1 MPLEF
6 RPAAAQRV
14 LVNTAATLTSY
25 KYDQYGEV
33 ATAGSPVTVTLTS
46 ADDTVIA
53 TAASTS
59 ADATTHALT
68 YTLAATD
75 NTQLD
80 WLTAVWTDSTDATT
94 WTTHHEVV
102 GGFYASVAEIRLRD
116 PNLNDAGKYPTSTIR
131 AVMEEIETA
140 FENECGR
147 AFVPRYARERL
158 SGTSRDRLL
167 LDNVDVRTIRSIRD
181 YSDYQTYTGLTVAEL
196 AAVDWYPSGAL
207 VRIDGAWWYGGTGNY
222 IVEYEHGMDRPP
234 ADVKAAAIRWLR
246 ATLNANKTGIPDR
259 ATTFSVE
266 AGGSYSLLTPGRNGA
281 VTGIPDVDLVI
292 ERYRVKRF
300 AVGV

>member
-6 RPAAAQRV
+6 RPVGAQRV
-14 LVNTAATLTSY
+14 LVNTTATLYSY
-25 KYDQYGEV
+25 KQDQYGE
-33 ATAGSPVTVTLTS
+33 TAAPGTTTVTVTRADGTVVATDAATS
-46 ADDTVIA
+46 V
-53 TAASTS
+53 AASPS
-59 ADATTHALT
+59 YQVT
-68 YTLAATD
+68 YTLAAAN

-80 WLTAVWTDSTDATT
+80 WLEAVWTDTGDNTS
-94 WTTHHEVV
+94 WTTLHEIV
-102 GGFYASVAEIRLRD
+102 GGFYASVAEIRARD
-116 PNLNDAGKYPTSTIR
+116 ANLADAGKYPATQIR

-140 FENECGR
+140 FELECGR
-147 AFVPRYARERL
+147 AFVPRYARVRM

-167 LDNVDVRTIRSIRD
+167 LPDVDIRSIRSGRD
-181 YSDYQTYTGLTVAEL
+181 YSDYQTYEAFTATDL
-196 AAVDWYPSGAL
+196 ANLDWYPSGAL
-207 VRIDGAWWYGGTGNY
+207 VRIDGSYWYSGSGNY
-222 IVEYEHGMDRPP
+222 IVEYEYGMDRPP

-292 ERYRVKRF
+292 ERYRVKKF
-300 AVGV
+300 MVGV

>member
-6 RPAAAQRV
+6 RPVGSQRI

-33 ATAGSPVTVTLTS
+33 ANPGTTTVTITR
-46 ADDTVIA
+46 ADDTVVTTAA
-53 TAASTS
+53 TATE
-59 ADATTHALT
+59 DPTTRQLSIA
-68 YTLAATD
+68 YAAAD

-80 WLTAVWTDSTDATT
+80 WLKAVWTDSGDSST
-94 WTTHHEVV
+94 WTTYHEVV
-102 GGFYASVAEIRLRD
+102 GGFYATVAEIRQRD
-116 PNLNDAGKYPTSTIR
+116 PNITTEKYNATTIR
-131 AVMEEIETA
+131 AVMQEIEWA
-140 FENECGR
+140 FELECGR
-147 AFVPRYARERL
+147 AFVPRYGRARL
-158 SGTSRDRLL
+158 SGSAGARIMLPD
-167 LDNVDVRTIRSIRD
+167 VDIRSLRGVRD
-181 YSDYQTYTGLTVAEL
+181 YSDYDTYTSFTVAEL

-207 VRIDGAWWYGGTGNY
+207 TRIDGGYWYAGSGNY

-234 ADVKAAAIRWLR
+234 PDVKAAAIRWLR
-246 ATLNANKTGIPDR
+246 SVLNANKTGIPDR

-266 AGGSYSLLTPGRNGA
+266 SGGSYSLLTPGRNGS

-300 AVGV
+300 MVGV